1 MSVKEAVRHSG
12 LNVILNLNKEI
23 LKTVDS
29 LGNLVQIQEHMAG
42 WDIRD
47 VIDYKADLMTVVD
60 ICDEIKETV
69 NRLKDVK

>member
-29 LGNLVQIQEHMAG
+29 LRYESIWVNK
-42 WDIRD
+42 
-47 VIDYKADLMTVVD
+47 YKSDLMTVVD
-60 ICDEIKETV
+60 ICEEIKETV